1 MSRRICDREGQRHR
15 RAIELRGRQGKE
27 KSAGVGGSLSA
38 SFARDPSTVQ
48 RAELLRID
56 GGRDS
61 AELQAPRC
69 GCAGNLRRVQ
79 VMTAARDAAGTPG
92 RRMKKGSTATTLAEQ
107 KCRHADNSS
116 RTLGLEATFK

>member
-1 MSRRICDREGQRHR
+1 MSRRICDREGQRHW

-69 GCAGNLRRVQ
+69 GCAGNLRGVS
-79 VMTAARDAAGTPG
+79 VTTAPPERRAAEW
-92 RRMKKGSTATTLAEQ
+92 KKGRTATTLAEQ
-107 KCRHADNSS
+107 KCRRADN
-116 RTLGLEATFK
+116 

>member
-27 KSAGVGGSLSA
+27 KSAGVGGPLPA

-79 VMTAARDAAGTPG
+79 VMTAARDAAGTPNEKREHRYNARG
-92 RRMKKGSTATTLAEQ
+92 TKMSA
-107 KCRHADNSS
+107 CRQ
-116 RTLGLEATFK
+116 FK